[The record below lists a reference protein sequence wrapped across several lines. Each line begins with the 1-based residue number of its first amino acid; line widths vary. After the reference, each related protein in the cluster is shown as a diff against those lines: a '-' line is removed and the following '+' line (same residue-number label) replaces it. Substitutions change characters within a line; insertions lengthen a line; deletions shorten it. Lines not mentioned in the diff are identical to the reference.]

1 MVSCP
6 VSTRTRRPYPSSICG
21 YRATPTDVSPIA
33 NLCRIIMPV
42 HRLWSPR
49 TRRYAD
55 LISCFESGLSQWI
68 MGLDTAPLSC
78 SLISFSEDLLSSFIG
93 RPRSHATV
101 RSFSIF
107 KTGFVAFVFPICRGN
122 RVSSF
127 PSFFFF
133 FIGYSTR
140 ILTNTV
146 FLSNQR
152 ATYSWNI
159 GDKVVPDYAR
169 LQFSLTWEPW
179 LNRRS

>member
-101 RSFSIF
+101 RPFSIF

-133 FIGYSTR
+133 PSLSVTPPGFLR
-140 ILTNTV
+140 IRCS
-146 FLSNQR
+146 FRIREQR
-152 ATYSWNI
+152 IRGISRISATKSFQI
-159 GDKVVPDYAR
+159 TPDYD
-169 LQFSLTWEPW
+169 SH
-179 LNRRS
+179 